1 MNLSYKSAA
10 VTVAALALA
19 TLPATASMAHE
30 GSHPFKN
37 CTEAYSKG
45 YKNISSGDE
54 HYGKH
59 LDRDGDGVGCDNA
72 PAGFV
77 SADDKDTATDSGS
90 DDGATGSGTG
100 SDTETGSGSG
110 SGEKAATEKGSGT
123 DLAETGGNSATPY
136 IAAGGAAVVLAG
148 GGVLLAAR
156 RRRSTD

>member
-1 MNLSYKSAA
+1 MNLSCKSAA

-19 TLPATASMAHE
+19 TLPVTTATAHE
-30 GSHPFKN
+30 GVFKN
-37 CTEAYSKG
+37 CPEAYAAG
-45 YKNISSGDE
+45 YANIPASSE

-59 LDRDGDGVGCDNA
+59 LDRDGDGIGCDNP

-77 SADDKDTATDSGS
+77 PAADEEKDKDTGS
-90 DDGATGSGTG
+90 DDGTTK
-100 SDTETGSGSG
+100 TG
-110 SGEKAATEKGSGT
+110 SGEKGATEKGSGT

>member
-1 MNLSYKSAA
+1 MNLSCKSAA

-19 TLPATASMAHE
+19 TLPVTTAVAHE
-30 GSHPFKN
+30 GVFKN
-37 CTEAYSKG
+37 CTEAYDAG
-45 YKNISSGDE
+45 YSHIKAGSE

-59 LDRDGDGVGCDNA
+59 LDRDGDGIGCDST

-77 SADDKDTATDSGS
+77 PAADKDAGKDKDTGS
-90 DDGATGSGTG
+90 DDDAAG
-100 SDTETGSGSG
+100 TGSGSD
-110 SGEKAATEKGSGT
+110 EKGATEQDGGT

-136 IAAGGAAVVLAG
+136 IAAAGAAVVLAG

>member
-1 MNLSYKSAA
+1 MNLSCKSAA

-19 TLPATASMAHE
+19 TLPVTTAVAHE
-30 GSHPFKN
+30 GVFKN
-37 CTEAYSKG
+37 CPAAYAAG
-45 YKNISSGDE
+45 YSNIPASSE

-59 LDRDGDGVGCDNA
+59 LDRDGDGIGCDNA

-77 SADDKDTATDSGS
+77 PAGDKDSDKDTGS
-90 DDGATGSGTG
+90 DDSA
-100 SDTETGSGSG
+100 TETDSGSGSG
-110 SGEKAATEKGSGT
+110 SDTGSDTGEKDATGQGGT

-136 IAAGGAAVVLAG
+136 LAAGGAAVVLAG

>member
-1 MNLSYKSAA
+1 MNLSCKSAA

-19 TLPATASMAHE
+19 TLPVTTAVAHE
-30 GSHPFKN
+30 GVFKN
-37 CTEAYSKG
+37 CDAAYAAG
-45 YKNISSGDE
+45 YSDIPASSE

-59 LDRDGDGVGCDNA
+59 LDRDGDGIGCDNA

-77 SADDKDTATDSGS
+77 PAADKDAGKDKDTGS
-90 DDGATGSGTG
+90 DDDA
-100 SDTETGSGSG
+100 TETGSGSG
-110 SGEKAATEKGSGT
+110 SDEKGATEQDGGT

-136 IAAGGAAVVLAG
+136 IAAGGAAVLLAG

>member
-1 MNLSYKSAA
+1 MNLSCKSAA

-19 TLPATASMAHE
+19 TLPVTTAVAHE
-30 GSHPFKN
+30 GVFKN
-37 CTEAYSKG
+37 CDAAYAAG
-45 YKNISSGDE
+45 YSDIPASSE

-59 LDRDGDGVGCDNA
+59 LDRDGDGIGCDNA

-77 SADDKDTATDSGS
+77 PAADKDAGKDKDTGS
-90 DDGATGSGTG
+90 DDDA
-100 SDTETGSGSG
+100 TETGSGSD
-110 SGEKAATEKGSGT
+110 EKGATEQDGGT

-136 IAAGGAAVVLAG
+136 IAAGGAAVLLAG

>member
-1 MNLSYKSAA
+1 MNLSCKSAA

-19 TLPATASMAHE
+19 TLPVTTAVAHE
-30 GSHPFKN
+30 GVFKN
-37 CTEAYSKG
+37 CTEAYDAG
-45 YKNISSGDE
+45 YSHIKAGSE

-59 LDRDGDGVGCDNA
+59 LDGDGDGIGCDST

-77 SADDKDTATDSGS
+77 PAADKDAGKDKDTGS
-90 DDGATGSGTG
+90 DDDAAGTGSGAG
-100 SDTETGSGSG
+100 SD
-110 SGEKAATEKGSGT
+110 EKGATEQDGGT

-136 IAAGGAAVVLAG
+136 IAAAGAAVVLAG

>member
-1 MNLSYKSAA
+1 MNLSRKSAA

-19 TLPATASMAHE
+19 TLPVTTAVAHE
-30 GSHPFKN
+30 GVFKN
-37 CTEAYSKG
+37 CTEAYDAG
-45 YKNISSGDE
+45 YSHIKAGSE

-59 LDRDGDGVGCDNA
+59 LDRDGDGIGCDNA

-77 SADDKDTATDSGS
+77 PAADKDAGKDAGKDKDTGS
-90 DDGATGSGTG
+90 DGDATGT
-100 SDTETGSGSG
+100 G
-110 SGEKAATEKGSGT
+110 SGEKGTTEQDGGT

-136 IAAGGAAVVLAG
+136 IAAGGAAVLLAG

>member
-1 MNLSYKSAA
+1 MNLSRKSAA

-19 TLPATASMAHE
+19 TLPVTAATAQEGAFDNCSAAYDAGYSNIPAH
-30 GSHPFKN
+30 S
-37 CTEAYSKG
+37 
-45 YKNISSGDE
+45 E

-59 LDRDGDGVGCDNA
+59 LDRDGDGVGCDTP

-77 SADDKDTATDSGS
+77 PATSTDKDEAQDTDT
-90 DDGATGSGTG
+90 DTDTKTPA
-100 SDTETGSGSG
+100 SDTTGQGS
-110 SGEKAATEKGSGT
+110 T
-123 DLAETGGNSATPY
+123 DLAETGGTSATPY

>member
-1 MNLSYKSAA
+1 MNLSCKSAA

-19 TLPATASMAHE
+19 TLPVTTAAAHE
-30 GSHPFKN
+30 GVFKN
-37 CTEAYSKG
+37 CDAAYTAG
-45 YKNISSGDE
+45 YSNIPADSE

-59 LDRDGDGVGCDNA
+59 LDRDNDGIGCDNP

-77 SADDKDTATDSGS
+77 PADDKDDDKDDDTAAGS
-90 DDGATGSGTG
+90 DTESGAQNTG
-100 SDTETGSGSG
+100 SDT
-110 SGEKAATEKGSGT
+110 GT

-148 GGVLLAAR
+148 GGALFAAR